1 MQHYI
6 KNVQDSFLSRDPSQF
21 TKPLSSTKPTPK
33 VDFLKPKVISA
44 DIHIYENEHA
54 VVLEGENLSF
64 CHAVKFGEM
73 KNALRI
79 DTPAL
84 ITPRMIRFNFPPTDK
99 TRKINVQGDTTK
111 VVLSSHFSKKIT
123 QHIKL
128 KTVSAL
134 CKKANVDLEIALL
147 KTLNN
152 KHIII

>member
-1 MQHYI
+1 MKRYI
-6 KNVQDSFLSRDPSQF
+6 KNVQDSFLSCDPSQF

-33 VDFLKPKVISA
+33 VDILKPTVNSA

-84 ITPRMIRFNFPPTDK
+84 ITPCMIRFNFPPTDR
-99 TRKINVQGDTTK
+99 TRKINVQGDSTK

-128 KTVSAL
+128 KTVSIYL
-134 CKKANVDLEIALL
+134 IDLREG
-147 KTLNN
+147 
-152 KHIII
+152 

>member
-1 MQHYI
+1 MKQYI

-21 TKPLSSTKPTPK
+21 TKPLPSTKFTPK

-64 CHAVKFGEM
+64 CYEVQLGDM

-84 ITPRMIRFNFPPTDK
+84 ITPCMIRFNFPPTDK
-99 TRKINVQGDTTK
+99 TRQINVRDESIK
-111 VVLSSHFSKKIT
+111 VALSSHFSKKIR

-128 KTVSAL
+128 KTVSTFITAL
-134 CKKANVDLEIALL
+134 YIIVFWRCLWDLEVQR
-147 KTLNN
+147 
-152 KHIII
+152 H